1 MPHNRS
7 AGFLLQIPL
16 FLMQLLMVLI
26 IAMTQDARA
35 QEAIKTVDGIST
47 FFLKNGMQV
56 VTIPDHRAPVVTHMV
71 WYRVG
76 AADEQPGK
84 SGIAHFLEH
93 LMFKGT
99 KDIKPGDF
107 SKIVARNGGQDN
119 AFTSQDYTGYYQRI
133 ARDRLE
139 LVMKMEADRMRNL
152 ILADKD
158 VLPERDVILEERRM
172 RIDNDPSS
180 RLSEQLSAALYVAH
194 PYGKP
199 IIGWENE
206 MAGLTREDALAF
218 YSKYY
223 APNNAILVVAGDIE
237 PGELKPLAETYYGG
251 LKPSPAIVKR
261 VRPVE
266 PKPDAERRVVLR
278 DKDVRLAT
286 MRRSYLTASYTTGEP
301 GEAEALSVLSELLGE
316 GATSRL
322 YTALVVDQKI
332 ASGAGSYFIGDYM
345 DNGVFMIYG
354 MPNGG
359 KDIAEVEKSIDKV
372 IAKLLADGVT
382 KTEVEHAKRILI
394 SDNIYSRDSQSGM
407 ARMFGSALTS
417 GQTVEDVLTW
427 PDRIEKVTAK
437 QVTDAARKYLRR
449 KNSVTGILLR
459 ADEPVQ
465 EAAQ

>member
-1 MPHNRS
+1 MRQNHS
-7 AGFLLQIPL
+7 AGFLKYLPIFLLQL
-16 FLMQLLMVLI
+16 VMVLMT
-26 IAMTQDARA
+26 AMTQNARA
-35 QEAIKTVDGIST
+35 DEAMKTVDGIST

-56 VTIPDHRAPVVTHMV
+56 VAIPDHRAPVVTHMV

-76 AADEQPGK
+76 AADERPGK

-152 ILADKD
+152 TLTDKD

-180 RLSEQLSAALYVAH
+180 RLSEQVSAALYVAH

-206 MAGLTREDALAF
+206 MAGLTRKDALTF
-218 YSKYY
+218 YRKYY
-223 APNNAILVVAGDIE
+223 APNNAVLIVAGDVE
-237 PGELKPLAETYYGG
+237 PAELKTLATKYYGG
-251 LKPSPAIVKR
+251 LKPSEGIAKR
-261 VRPVE
+261 VRPSE
-266 PKPDAERRVVLR
+266 PVPDAERRVVLR
-278 DKDVRLAT
+278 DKDVRLPT
-286 MRRSYLTASYTTGEP
+286 MRRSYLTPSYTTAAP

-322 YTALVVDQKI
+322 YTKLVVERKI
-332 ASGAGSYFIGDYM
+332 ASGAGSYFIGEHM
-345 DNGVFMIYG
+345 DNGVFMFYG
-354 MPNGG
+354 MPTGG
-359 KDIAEVEKSIDKV
+359 KDIAEVEKAIDEV
-372 IAKLLADGVT
+372 IAELLADGVT
-382 KTEVEHAKRILI
+382 EKEVEHAKKILI

-407 ARMFGSALTS
+407 ARMFGAALTS
-417 GQTVEDVLTW
+417 GQTVEDVLDW
-427 PDRIEKVTAK
+427 PDRIEKVTAAD
-437 QVTDAARKYLRR
+437 VTAAARKYLRPE
-449 KNSVTGILLR
+449 NSVTGILLR
-459 ADEPVQ
+459 AEKPAMEP
-465 EAAQ
+465 AQ